1 MLNNLE
7 KDDLKAAKER
17 LVIAR
22 EIDHSEELRAELDFI
37 CDKEFSLEELN
48 AFLEKK
54 ENITPVVEKIFYLEN
69 KGYLTRED
77 SYKIFFKRYVLDGGV
92 EYDDSNDNVNTINK
106 NENFLLIVD
115 YLKNN
120 KSKDEFISFIKKA
133 INPQISKDFED
144 WKKFLIE
151 NKYINKQEEII
162 YKPQ

>member
-17 LVIAR
+17 LAIAR

-69 KGYLTRED
+69 KGYLTRRD
-77 SYKIFFKRYVLDGGV
+77 SYKIFFTEWVLDGGV
-92 EYDDSNDNVNTINK
+92 EYDDSNNNFSIFDDE
-106 NENFLLIVD
+106 ENLLLSVD
-115 YLKNN
+115 Y
-120 KSKDEFISFIKKA
+120 
-133 INPQISKDFED
+133 
-144 WKKFLIE
+144 
-151 NKYINKQEEII
+151 
-162 YKPQ
+162 

>member
-1 MLNNLE
+1 MLNDFE
-7 KDDLKAAKER
+7 EEAAKER
-17 LVIAR
+17 LAIAR
-22 EIDHSEELRAELDFI
+22 EIDNDKELLAELDFI
-37 CDKEFSLEELN
+37 RDKKLTFDELN

-69 KGYLTRED
+69 KGYLTRRD
-77 SYKIFFKRYVLDGGV
+77 SWKIFFTETVLDGGV
-92 EYDDSNDNVNTINK
+92 EYDDSNNNVNTINK

-120 KSKDEFISFIKKA
+120 KSKDEFISFIKDI
-133 INPQISKDFED
+133 INPQKSKDFED
-144 WKKFLIE
+144 WKQFLIE

>member
-1 MLNNLE
+1 MLNDFE
-7 KDDLKAAKER
+7 EEAAREG
-17 LVIAR
+17 LAIAR
-22 EIDHSEELRAELDFI
+22 EIDNDKELLAELDFI
-37 CDKEFSLEELN
+37 RDKKLTFDELN

-77 SYKIFFKRYVLDGGV
+77 SYKIFFTKAVLDGGV

-120 KSKDEFISFIKKA
+120 KTKDEFISFIKNA

>member
-1 MLNNLE
+1 MLNDFE
-7 KDDLKAAKER
+7 EEAAREG
-17 LVIAR
+17 LAIAR
-22 EIDHSEELRAELDFI
+22 EIDNDKELLAELDFI
-37 CDKEFSLEELN
+37 RDKELTFDELN

-54 ENITPVVEKIFYLEN
+54 ENITPVIEKIFYLEN

-77 SYKIFFKRYVLDGGV
+77 SYKIFFTKAVLDGGV
-92 EYDDSNDNVNTINK
+92 EYDYSNDDNSSIFDDE
-106 NENFLLIVD
+106 ENLLFIVD

-120 KSKDEFISFIKKA
+120 KTKDEFISFIKNA

-162 YKPQ
+162 YK